1 MPRKSQDYEDSQESM
16 SSFFIQ
22 VAKIDCGKIHV
33 CKKLYRAYVDV
44 IIYTMTLNNQRPDGL

>member
-22 VAKIDCGKIHV
+22 VAKIDCDKIHV

-44 IIYTMTLNNQRPDGL
+44 IIYTMTLNNQRPEGL